1 MCTLNS
7 IKVFHGLIGP
17 HGNSFVAIDLLFVLL
32 SSDIQGV

>member
-7 IKVFHGLIGP
+7 IKVFHGHIGP
-17 HGNSFVAIDLLFVLL
+17 HDNSFAGIELLFVLL